1 MLDDYKLKGTTQKL
15 EVEVEEKVAV
25 ALAQMES
32 FIKLSQSEIVNTAL
46 KRFIAGHKDFLPQPQ
61 TVK

>member
-1 MLDDYKLKGTTQKL
+1 MLDDYKLKGSTKKL
-15 EVEVEEKVAV
+15 EIEVEQKVAE
-25 ALAQMES
+25 ALAQMEG

-61 TVK
+61 SVK

>member
-15 EVEVEEKVAV
+15 EVEVEAKVAES
-25 ALAQMES
+25 LAQMES

-46 KRFIAGHKDFLPQPQ
+46 KRFIAAHKDFLPQP
-61 TVK
+61 VK